1 MNAITKSF
9 QKIIFFSSVLFG
21 LFFLIFILNQ
31 FVLLYDLLN
40 RFHPSLALG
49 VSGLLALLSLYFL
62 LKLFFLWRRSSRLVI
77 LPDNPTAE
85 QETAYYKAMIKFLKS
100 NKNLKTIDFDDAS
113 RSQKE
118 LVELAFEKLDQ
129 LSDPIIQRTASEI
142 FLSTAISQN
151 GSLDGIAVLVTLLK
165 MILQLASIYQ
175 TRPSLKSLGK
185 LYMQVASVVFMARSI
200 EDSDL
205 IESQIEPL
213 ITTILGESIASAIPG
228 MVPITNLII
237 SSLMEGSLN
246 ALLTLRVGI
255 ITQSYLGMEKPESK
269 SFIQK
274 NASFRA
280 LGQIGTILKV
290 NGKIVAKS
298 MVKATRNA
306 TTNAAKRWFKAD
318 KTQV

>member
-113 RSQKE
+113 RGQKE